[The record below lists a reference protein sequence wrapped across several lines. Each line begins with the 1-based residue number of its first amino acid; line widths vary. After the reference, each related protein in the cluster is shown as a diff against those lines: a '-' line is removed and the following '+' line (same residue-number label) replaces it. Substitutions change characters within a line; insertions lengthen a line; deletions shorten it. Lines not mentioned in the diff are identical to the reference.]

1 LRRNGFILA
10 IRVFLLLFIVQLGS
24 HGLLGQQAINY
35 ATVSGRV
42 TDPTDAVVPGV
53 EIVARQT
60 ETNLSSSA
68 TTDRDGRFRF
78 PYVRPGHYE
87 ISAKAKGFATV
98 TRGVTL
104 TIGMALEV
112 PISLQLAPVETGV
125 NITGDQALLETART
139 QISGTVSQT
148 EVTNLAVNGR
158 NFLDIALLI
167 PGVSPTNTASNQLFA
182 ETSAVPGQGL
192 SVNSQRNFSNNFIVD
207 GLSANDDAAGLSGI
221 FYGFDVVNEFQVVTS
236 GGQAEFGRALGG
248 YMNVVTKSGTNTV
261 HGDLYGYFRNQRLN
275 AENALAQTKLPVTQA
290 QFGATIGG
298 PVIRDRTF
306 YFGNFEQRILNQ
318 SGLITIAPAN
328 VAAINGRLDAVG
340 YPGPRIFAG
349 IYPNPVHTLTALGK
363 IDHQFNSRD
372 QFSIRYSVYDV
383 HSKNSRGVGG
393 LSATSASSHL
403 DNTDHTVAVSNI
415 ATLSSRLVNE
425 TRGQFT
431 QSNLAAPPSDLVG
444 PAVNIQGVAS
454 FGRLSSSPTG
464 RVNKLYQVVDNLA
477 YQRGS
482 HSIRVGAD
490 FLYNDDVITFPRS
503 VRGSYTFSSLANF
516 LNGTYN
522 NNGFTQ
528 TFNNS
533 VVTQTN
539 PNVGIYAQDEWK
551 ASTQVTV
558 NAGVRYDLQFLKTI
572 ETDTNNVSP
581 RVGMAWTPFGSRD
594 TVVRASYGLFY
605 DRIPLRAVANA
616 LLSAGNST
624 DVAKLSQVSISLS
637 PTQTGAPVF
646 PNILSELTLPPGILF
661 NFTTMKRDM
670 QNAYSQ
676 QINLEIEKQ
685 FGPDKAVSI
694 GYQHV
699 RGQHLIIAVNQNVPS
714 CAASGN
720 NNGCRPNPTFANNSQ
735 YSPLADSYY
744 DGMHVSFLQRP
755 AAWGHYRVSY
765 TYSKALN
772 NAGEFFFSSPIDN
785 FNIWEDFGR
794 SDDDQ
799 RHRFVFDGTIQ
810 SPTGTP
816 SNLAERIT
824 HGFQLGTM
832 LQYYSALPFNITA
845 GTTTIQGTN
854 ARPMVNGEFIG
865 RNSGE
870 GYRYFN
876 VNARLSRRFQVDE
889 RVRIDATL
897 EVFNLFN
904 HVNGVALNGNFGS
917 GTYPTNP
924 VATFKQMTA
933 VADPRTLQLGLRMS
947 F

>member
-1 LRRNGFILA
+1 MFA
-10 IRVFLLLFIVQLGS
+10 IRIFLLLLIVQLGT
-24 HGLLGQQAINY
+24 HRLLGQQAINY

-42 TDPTDAVVPGV
+42 ADPTDAVVPGA
-53 EIVARQT
+53 EIVVRQT
-60 ETNLSSSA
+60 ETNLTSTA
-68 TTDRDGRFRF
+68 TTDQDGRFRF
-78 PYVRPGHYE
+78 PYLRPGPYQ
-87 ISAKAKGFATV
+87 ISAKAPGFAEI
-98 TRGVTL
+98 TRAVTL
-104 TIGMALEV
+104 TIGMAVEL
-112 PISLQLAPVETGV
+112 PISLNVAAVQTDV
-125 NITGDQALLETART
+125 NVTGDQAVLETART

-148 EVTNLAVNGR
+148 EVKNLPVNGR
-158 NFLDIALLI
+158 NFLDIALLV

-221 FYGFDVVNEFQVVTS
+221 FYGFDVVNELQVVTS

-275 AENALAQTKLPVTQA
+275 AANALAQRNLPVTQA
-290 QFGATIGG
+290 QFGATLGG
-298 PVIRDRTF
+298 PAIRDRTF

-318 SGLITIAPAN
+318 SGLITIAPGN
-328 VAAINGRLDAVG
+328 IAAINARLDAVG

-349 IYPNPVHTLTALGK
+349 IYPNPVHSLTALGK

-383 HSKNSRGVGG
+383 NSRNSRGVGG
-393 LSATSASSHL
+393 LSATTASSHL
-403 DNTDHTVAVSNI
+403 DNTDHTIAISNI
-415 ATLSSRLVNE
+415 AILSPRLVNE

-431 QSNLAAPPSDLVG
+431 HSNLAAPPSDLVG

-464 RVNKLYQVVDNLA
+464 RVNKLYQVVNNLA

-490 FLYNDDVITFPRS
+490 FLYNDDLITYPRS
-503 VRGSYTFSSLANF
+503 VRGSYSFSSLPNF

-533 VVTQTN
+533 VVAQTN

-551 ASTQVTV
+551 ASSGLIV
-558 NAGVRYDLQFLKTI
+558 NVGVRYDLQFLKTI

-581 RVGMAWTPFGSRD
+581 RVGMAWTPFASRD

-605 DRIPLRAVANA
+605 DRVPLRALANA
-616 LLSAGNST
+616 LLSAGNTT
-624 DVAKLSQVSISLS
+624 DVANLSQISISLS
-637 PTQTGAPVF
+637 PGQTGAPVF

-670 QNAYSQ
+670 QNSYSQ
-676 QINLEIEKQ
+676 QMNLEIEKQ
-685 FGPDKAVSI
+685 LGPDKSVSV

-699 RGQHLIIAVNQNVPS
+699 RGLHLIISVNQNVPS
-714 CAASGN
+714 CVASGN
-720 NNGCRPNPTFANNSQ
+720 NNGCRPNPNLANNGQ

-744 DGMHVSFLQRP
+744 DGMNVSFVQRP
-755 AAWGHYRVSY
+755 GRWGHYRVSY
-765 TYSKALN
+765 TYSKALSN
-772 NAGEFFFSSPIDN
+772 VGEFFFSSPIDN
-785 FNIWEDFGR
+785 FNIWQDYGR

-799 RHRFVFDGTIQ
+799 RHRFVFDGTIR
-810 SPTGTP
+810 SAEGTP
-816 SNLAERIT
+816 GNLWERVT

-832 LQYYSALPFNITA
+832 IQYYSALPFNITA
-845 GTTTIQGTN
+845 GTNTIQGTT
-854 ARPMVNGEFIG
+854 ARPIVNGVFIS
-865 RNSGE
+865 RNAGT
-870 GYRYFN
+870 GFNLFN
-876 VNARLSRRFQVDE
+876 VNARLSRTFQVNE
-889 RVRIDATL
+889 EFRVEAMV
-897 EVFNLFN
+897 EAFNLFN

-924 VATFKQMTA
+924 LPTFGQMTA
-933 VADPRTLQLGLRMS
+933 VADPRTLQLGVRMS